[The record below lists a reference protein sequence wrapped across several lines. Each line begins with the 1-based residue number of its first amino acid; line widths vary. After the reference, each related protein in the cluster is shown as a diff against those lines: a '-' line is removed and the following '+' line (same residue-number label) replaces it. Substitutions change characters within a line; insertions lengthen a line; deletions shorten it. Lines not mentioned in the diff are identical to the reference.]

1 MGLAVALM
9 MSTWQITSLLDY
21 FNTTLGLL
29 TSGLGSLFF
38 MAVFMP
44 KLKAGVALTG
54 FIAGEA
60 AVFAVWLLT
69 PLNFFLY
76 GAIGLIVSLTT
87 AAALNLLAGRRS
99 KL

>member
-9 MSTWQITSLLDY
+9 MSTWKIGSLLDY

-29 TSGLGSLFF
+29 TSGLGGLFF

-44 KLKAGVALTG
+44 KLKAGIALTG

-60 AVFAVWLLT
+60 AVFAIWLMT

-76 GAIGLIVSLTT
+76 GAIGLAVSLTT
-87 AAALNLLAGRRS
+87 AATLNLLSERRS
-99 KL
+99 KI

>member
-54 FIAGEA
+54 FIAGEV

-76 GAIGLIVSLTT
+76 GAIGLAVSLAT

>member
-1 MGLAVALM
+1 MGLVVALM
-9 MSTWQITSLLDY
+9 MSTWNISSLLDY

-44 KLKAGVALTG
+44 KLKASIALTG
-54 FIAGEA
+54 FIAGEVS
-60 AVFAVWLLT
+60 VFAVWLLT

-76 GAIGLIVSLTT
+76 SAIGLAVSLT
-87 AAALNLLAGRRS
+87 AAATLNLLTGGRS